1 MVVDICTQPLV
12 KNCSRQVP
20 GILSVWFF
28 DTSDYALECKKEYR
42 TSCYTSK
49 EEHQVEEDVPHC
61 VVEEEE
67 KCEEATTGY
76 VTGERCM
83 TWPVTKCKL
92 VKKIVT
98 KYTPN
103 TKVKPTV

>member
-1 MVVDICTQPLV
+1 M
-12 KNCSRQVP
+12 
-20 GILSVWFF
+20 LSSAGSNFS
-28 DTSDYALECKKEYR
+28 TSWIFLFQGPIECKKEYQ
-42 TSCYTSK
+42 TTCSTSK

-103 TKVKPTV
+103 TKVQPKGYYE